1 MSDKI
6 AVITG
11 ASRGIG
17 KAILKDM
24 ADAGYTVV
32 GTATSDAGAA
42 GIREYIKELGA
53 SGDAAVLN
61 ISDDSSITDFFAWL
75 KSSFGGL
82 AVLVNNAGIT
92 KDNIALRM
100 KDDQWSDVIDT
111 NLSGTFKMCKA
122 ALKMMLK
129 PRYGRIINMASVS
142 SVSGNAGQ
150 SNYAAAKAA
159 VIAMSKSM
167 AVEMAAYGVTVNCVA
182 PGFTATDMVNAMDD
196 KAKAMI
202 EQIVPMKRMAT
213 PEEIAFAVQFLAS
226 ERASY
231 VTGETIQVNGGLLM
245 Q

>member
-61 ISDDSSITDFFAWL
+61 ISDDNSIADFFAWL
-75 KSSFGGL
+75 KSSFGSL
-82 AVLVNNAGIT
+82 SVLVNNAGIT
-92 KDNIALRM
+92 RDNIALRM
-100 KDDQWSDVIDT
+100 KPDQWDDVIDT

-142 SVSGNAGQ
+142 GVSGNAGQ

-196 KAKAMI
+196 KAKTMI

-231 VTGETIQVNGGLLM
+231 ITGETIQVNGGLLM